1 MYLSPVFAD
10 GMPMEGRTMPA
21 RTSKAVWNG
30 DLEGGTGQ
38 MVVGNNAYTGD
49 FSFKSRFEEGAGT
62 NPEELIAAAHA
73 GCYSMQLSAML
84 AAAEKN
90 PTSVATTAHVSLQ
103 MVDDV
108 PTITKISLDTVGT
121 VPGLSAEEF
130 TKFAEDAKA
139 ACLITR
145 ALAGVKD
152 VTLTAKLQD

>member
-1 MYLSPVFAD
+1 
-10 GMPMEGRTMPA
+10 MPA

-30 DLEGGTGQ
+30 DLQNGSGQ

-84 AAAEKN
+84 AAADKN
-90 PTSVATTAHVSLQ
+90 PTSVSTSAHVTLQ
-103 MVDDV
+103 IVDEK
-108 PTITKISLDTVGT
+108 PTITKIALETVGV

-130 TKFAEDAKA
+130 ERFAQDAKA
-139 ACLITR
+139 ACLVTR
-145 ALAGVKD
+145 ALAGVET
-152 VTLTAKLQD
+152 VTLKATLQS

>member
-1 MYLSPVFAD
+1 
-10 GMPMEGRTMPA
+10 MPA

-30 DLEGGTGQ
+30 DLQGGTGQ

-84 AAAEKN
+84 AAADKN
-90 PTSVATTAHVSLQ
+90 PASVSTSAHVTLE
-103 MVDDV
+103 MVDGT
-108 PTITKISLDTVGT
+108 PTITKISLDTVGV
-121 VPGLSAEEF
+121 VPGLSADEF
-130 TKFAEDAKA
+130 ARFAEDAKS
-139 ACLITR
+139 ACLVTR

>member
-1 MYLSPVFAD
+1 
-10 GMPMEGRTMPA
+10 MPA

-30 DLEGGTGQ
+30 DLQSGTGQ

-84 AAAEKN
+84 AAEGKN
-90 PTSVATTAHVSLQ
+90 PTSVSTSAHVTLE
-103 MVDDV
+103 MVDGK
-108 PTITKISLDTVGT
+108 PTITKIALATMGV
-121 VPGLSAEEF
+121 VPGLSDAEF

-139 ACLITR
+139 ACLVTR
-145 ALAGVKD
+145 ALAGVEH
-152 VTLTAKLQD
+152 VTLAAKLTH

>member
-1 MYLSPVFAD
+1 
-10 GMPMEGRTMPA
+10 MPA

-30 DLEGGTGQ
+30 DLQNGSGQ

-90 PTSVATTAHVSLQ
+90 PTSVSTSAHVTLQ
-103 MVDDV
+103 IVDEK
-108 PTITKISLDTVGT
+108 PTITKIALETVGV
-121 VPGLSAEEF
+121 VPGLSADEF
-130 TKFAEDAKA
+130 EQFAQDAKA
-139 ACLITR
+139 ACLVTR
-145 ALAGVKD
+145 ALAGVET
-152 VTLTAKLQD
+152 VTLKATLQS

>member
-1 MYLSPVFAD
+1 
-10 GMPMEGRTMPA
+10 MPA

-30 DLEGGTGQ
+30 DLQSGSGQ

-90 PTSVATTAHVSLQ
+90 PTSVSTSAHVTLQ
-103 MVDDV
+103 IVDEK
-108 PTITKISLDTVGT
+108 PTITKIALETVGV

-130 TKFAEDAKA
+130 ERFAQDAKA
-139 ACLITR
+139 ACLVTR
-145 ALAGVKD
+145 ALAGVET
-152 VTLTAKLQD
+152 VTLKATLQS

>member
-1 MYLSPVFAD
+1 
-10 GMPMEGRTMPA
+10 MPA

-30 DLEGGTGQ
+30 DLQSGTGQ

-84 AAAEKN
+84 ATAGKN
-90 PTSVATTAHVSLQ
+90 PTSVSTSAHVTLT
-103 MVDDV
+103 MVDDK
-108 PTITKISLDTVGT
+108 PTITKIALDTVGV
-121 VPGLSAEEF
+121 VPGLSSEEF
-130 TKFAEDAKA
+130 AQFAQDAKT

-145 ALAGVKD
+145 ALAGVKN
-152 VTLTAKLQD
+152 VTLAARLED

>member
-1 MYLSPVFAD
+1 
-10 GMPMEGRTMPA
+10 MPA

-30 DLEGGTGQ
+30 DLQNGSGQ

-90 PTSVATTAHVSLQ
+90 PTSISTSAHVTLQ
-103 MVDDV
+103 IVDEK
-108 PTITKISLDTVGT
+108 PTITKIALETTGV
-121 VPGLSAEEF
+121 VPGLSAAEF
-130 TKFAEDAKA
+130 EQFAQDAKA
-139 ACLITR
+139 ACLVTR
-145 ALAGVKD
+145 ALAGVET
-152 VTLTAKLQD
+152 VTLKATLQS

>member
-1 MYLSPVFAD
+1 
-10 GMPMEGRTMPA
+10 MPA

-30 DLEGGTGQ
+30 DLQSGTGQ

-84 AAAEKN
+84 ANGGKN
-90 PTSVATTAHVSLQ
+90 PTRVATAAHVTLA
-103 MVDDV
+103 MVDDK
-108 PTITKISLDTVGT
+108 PTITKIALDTVGI
-121 VPGLSAEEF
+121 VPGLSSEEF
-130 TKFAEDAKA
+130 AQFAQDAKA

-145 ALAGVKD
+145 ALAGVEN
-152 VTLTAKLQD
+152 VTLTARLED

>member
-1 MYLSPVFAD
+1 
-10 GMPMEGRTMPA
+10 MPA

-30 DLEGGTGQ
+30 DLQSGTGQ

-84 AAAEKN
+84 ANAEKN
-90 PTSVATTAHVSLQ
+90 PTSVATTAHVTLA
-103 MVDDV
+103 MVDDK
-108 PTITKISLDTVGT
+108 PTITKIALDTVGI
-121 VPGLSAEEF
+121 VPGLSSEEF
-130 TKFAEDAKA
+130 AQFAQDAKA

-145 ALAGVKD
+145 ALAGVEN
-152 VTLTAKLQD
+152 VTLTARLED

>member
-1 MYLSPVFAD
+1 
-10 GMPMEGRTMPA
+10 MPA

-30 DLEGGTGQ
+30 DLQSGTGQ

-90 PTSVATTAHVSLQ
+90 PTSVSTSAHVTLQ
-103 MVDDV
+103 MVDEK
-108 PTITKISLDTVGT
+108 PTITKIALETVGV
-121 VPGLSAEEF
+121 VPGLSADEF
-130 TKFAEDAKA
+130 EQFAQDAKA
-139 ACLITR
+139 ACLVTR
-145 ALAGVKD
+145 ALSGVET
-152 VTLTAKLQD
+152 VTLKATLEG